1 MNIIANVT
9 DYVKFLIKHKLST
22 NQWLMLYLLYTE
34 KMVKNKQGKVTY
46 DIAGNVY
53 RWQDKGKGWTQAEIQ
68 DLVSKD
74 YIIAFKKNYTI
85 DNQTIYGYMMD
96 DLILTDKFAEIMFID
111 MEAAF
116 EEILELY
123 PDTMLV
129 NGSTVFTKS
138 GDLDKLSDAYH
149 KAIKGSI
156 HEHEKIKAI
165 VSYAKERS
173 LCNMK
178 LDKFLSKGVIDPIKK
193 MMEENYDSGGDI

>member
-1 MNIIANVT
+1 MNIVANVT

-111 MEAAF
+111 TEDAF
-116 EEILELY
+116 KEILELY
-123 PDTMLV
+123 PDTMV
-129 NGSTVFTKS
+129 VKGTTVFTKS
-138 GDLDKLSDAYH
+138 GDLDKVSDEYC
-149 KAIKGSI
+149 KLIKSNLY
-156 HEHEKIKAI
+156 EHEKIKL
-165 VSYAKERS
+165 VVTYAKERS